1 MSVERLNLLGNEV
14 GSLTQENNED
24 VHEFVVDP
32 RKQRICLREIKQK
45 QMAVRRHIRCLETS
59 MESDTAAESW
69 QFHFGPLEEAER
81 ILTAVVSEAKS
92 FLGDREFTQALEE
105 KNSLLPE
112 AHNCRLRA
120 TQLSA
125 LRISTADD
133 VSADDS
139 VSNVGREDQRRF
151 RCLRVS

>member
-81 ILTAVVSEAKS
+81 MLTTVVSEAKS

-105 KNSLLPE
+105 EDSLLTQ
-112 AHNCRLRA
+112 AHNCRL
-120 TQLSA
+120 
-125 LRISTADD
+125 
-133 VSADDS
+133 
-139 VSNVGREDQRRF
+139 
-151 RCLRVS
+151 